1 LKIVIDTN
9 NIVSAL
15 LTPNGLSAKLLDLVF
30 KKKLVL
36 VYDNFI
42 LTEYFNI
49 LHREKFKLD
58 KKLVNTV
65 INFVIKEGEYKL
77 AEFQKIEFN
86 DKNDKMFYEV
96 YKNEDVDFLITG
108 NIKHFPKEKNIVT
121 VREFLDIY
129 EAK

>member
-1 LKIVIDTN
+1 MKIVIDTN

-30 KKKLVL
+30 EKKLVL

-65 INFVIKEGEYKL
+65 INFVIKNGEYKL